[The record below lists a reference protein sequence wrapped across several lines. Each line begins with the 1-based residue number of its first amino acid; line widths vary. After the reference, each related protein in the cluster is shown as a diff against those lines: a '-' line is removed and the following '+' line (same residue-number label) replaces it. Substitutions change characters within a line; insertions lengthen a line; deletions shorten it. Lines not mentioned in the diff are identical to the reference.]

1 MKLEWL
7 ILLIV
12 YVYATDQTTEEP
24 SCAEET
30 TSSGVPLWI
39 SLPLVVILIMFSG
52 LFSGLTLGLLGLDL
66 KQLEIVASGNSDDKV
81 YAEMIIPV
89 RLHGNFLLCT
99 LLLGNVMVNAALSI
113 LLADLTSGVVGF
125 VVSTVLIVIF
135 GEIIPQASCSR
146 YALYIGAKTVYIV
159 RVLMVILAPAA
170 WPISKVL
177 DWALGPEFGNMYSNL
192 ELKKLIE
199 LHKLDD
205 QVELDVATAKVLEGA
220 LLFHDQTVGSVMTPW
235 DQCYKLNMSDR
246 LNFEMLLN
254 IFKKGHS
261 RIPVVHKVR
270 GQETLAGMVL
280 AKDLI
285 LLDPED
291 EIPVSTLVQLF
302 EHKLVTTFSDASLA
316 DMLRE
321 FQTGLS
327 HLAIVRDVDNS
338 GMGDPVYV
346 LKGIV
351 TLEDIIEV
359 ILQENIIDE
368 TDVFVSTRSK
378 AKINRKF
385 DFNKLALFDYRK
397 GMKGTM
403 LHTEAAA
410 VYHHIIKSVPLFFP
424 RNRKVSEAGLKNL
437 LRSTAIIEV
446 EVDGRDR
453 NEDIDNG
460 GLRLYQM
467 GQQTEFFT
475 LLLEGKVDV
484 YAGKQK
490 FRSEHARWSM
500 FCPDVLESVQNAFV
514 DGIPQLDV
522 VSDFTCII
530 TKDSRILRISR
541 QVFLGCLQGKYDKL
555 LPEES
560 EDAAMESDHGDV
572 GIEIRE
578 CRDTEDSITE

>member
-12 YVYATDQTTEEP
+12 YAHATETTEEVA
-24 SCAEET
+24 CVEEST
-30 TSSGVPLWI
+30 GAGVPLYV
-39 SLPLVVILIMFSG
+39 SLPLVWILIMFSG

-66 KQLEIVASGNSDDKV
+66 KQLEIVASGNSIDKG
-81 YAEMIIPV
+81 YAELIIPV
-89 RLHGNFLLCT
+89 RQHGNFLLCT

-113 LLADLTSGVVGF
+113 LLANITSGVVGF

-146 YALYIGAKTVYIV
+146 YALYIGAKTVYIT
-159 RVLMVILAPAA
+159 RVLMMLLSPAA

-205 QVELDVATAKVLEGA
+205 QVELDDATAKVLEGA

-235 DQCYKLNMSDR
+235 DQCYKLNMNDR
-246 LNFEMLLN
+246 LNFEMLLY

-261 RIPVVHKVR
+261 RIPVVHTVR
-270 GQETLAGMVL
+270 GQEAVAGMVL

-302 EHKLVTTFSDASLA
+302 EHKLVITFSDASLA

-368 TDVFVSTRSK
+368 TDVFVSTRSQ

-397 GMKGTM
+397 GMKGAM
-403 LHTEAAA
+403 LHTEATA
-410 VYHHIIKSVPLFFP
+410 VYHHLIKSIPLLSP

-437 LRSTAIIEV
+437 LRSTAIIEI
-446 EVDGRDR
+446 EIDGRDR
-453 NEDIDNG
+453 REDIDNG
-460 GLRLYQM
+460 GLRLYKM
-467 GQQTEFFT
+467 GQQTEYFT

-500 FCPDVLESVQNAFV
+500 FCPGVLKSVQNSFV
-514 DGIPQLDV
+514 DNIPQLDV
-522 VSDFTCII
+522 VPDFTCII
-530 TKDSRILRISR
+530 TKNSRILRISR
-541 QVFLGCLQGKYDKL
+541 EAFLGCLQGKYDKL
-555 LPEES
+555 QLEDRDAEFFATNQAIEVQETAEEN
-560 EDAAMESDHGDV
+560 
-572 GIEIRE
+572 
-578 CRDTEDSITE
+578 TL